1 MGSPANPIAAT
12 FGRNLA
18 AARRRC
24 GFSQEEAAVRASL
37 HRTEIG
43 LLERGE
49 RLPRIDTAIKLA
61 GAVGVTCEKLF
72 EGIEWTPGSARR
84 GNFVAAP
91 RGEEAGSAAPNLPDA

>member
-1 MGSPANPIAAT
+1 MASPASPLAAT

-18 AARRRC
+18 AARRRS
-24 GFSQEEAAVRASL
+24 GYSQEEAAVRASL

-61 GAVGVTCEKLF
+61 GALEASF
-72 EGIEWTPGSARR
+72 EELLDGIEWTPGMAQP
-84 GNFVAAP
+84 GAFVAAP
-91 RGEEAGSAAPNLPDA
+91 PDA